1 MLVKICGITSP
12 EIAEAAVDA
21 GADFLGFVF
30 AKSKREV
37 SVDQAANIIAALP
50 EHVKSVGV
58 FVNKE
63 KQEIEKIA
71 RATGLDFVQL
81 HGEEPPEAVS
91 SFTFPVIKSLPGT
104 EKGVKQAAQYDAAY
118 LLMDSPPLPHAHGGN
133 GVTFNWSTLKGNTFS
148 ERLILAGGLTPEN
161 VAEAIQQVKPVAV
174 DVSSGVETDGRKD
187 SDKIKAFIQEAKRT
201 TVERNR

>member
-81 HGEEPPEAVS
+81 HGEES
-91 SFTFPVIKSLPGT
+91 PGSC
-104 EKGVKQAAQYDAAY
+104 QQLY
-118 LLMDSPPLPHAHGGN
+118 LSCY
-133 GVTFNWSTLKGNTFS
+133 
-148 ERLILAGGLTPEN
+148 
-161 VAEAIQQVKPVAV
+161 
-174 DVSSGVETDGRKD
+174 
-187 SDKIKAFIQEAKRT
+187 
-201 TVERNR
+201 